1 MSPAEKML
9 EKMRR
14 TKAGWSQ
21 DDFSTL
27 YEGFG
32 FVKEEKTRHTAYTHP
47 EMPLVVAIVG
57 RHRSLAKG
65 YADDA
70 VKNIDALKRILES
83 ETTDGS
89 A

>member
-21 DDFSTL
+21 DDFATL

-32 FVKEEKTRHTAYTHP
+32 FVK
-47 EMPLVVAIVG
+47 
-57 RHRSLAKG
+57 
-65 YADDA
+65 
-70 VKNIDALKRILES
+70 
-83 ETTDGS
+83 
-89 A
+89 